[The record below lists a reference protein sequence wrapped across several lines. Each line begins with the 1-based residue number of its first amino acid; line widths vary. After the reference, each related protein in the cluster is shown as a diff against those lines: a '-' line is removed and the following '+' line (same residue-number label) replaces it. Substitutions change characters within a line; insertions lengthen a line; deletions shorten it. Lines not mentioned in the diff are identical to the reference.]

1 MSKEVYKEAMT
12 ILSKLSDKIDEAIR
26 KLES

>member
-1 MSKEVYKEAMT
+1 MSTQVYKEAME
-12 ILSKLSDKIDEAIR
+12 ILSKLSDKVDEAIR